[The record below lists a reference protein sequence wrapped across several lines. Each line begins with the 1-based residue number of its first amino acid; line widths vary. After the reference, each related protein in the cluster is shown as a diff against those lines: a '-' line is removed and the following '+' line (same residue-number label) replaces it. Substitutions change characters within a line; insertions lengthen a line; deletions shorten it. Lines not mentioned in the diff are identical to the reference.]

1 MWINPSKKSRHGSD
15 LPPSMVLARV
25 EMHVLARVLPH
36 VLARVLLHVLAPLS
50 TILARASTFI
60 TTCASRCKD
69 MTVNIMPIFSLKII
83 HRLSKKIC
91 IEGINVVAVEVERP
105 NPGVVQKTLLVI
117 LH

>member
-1 MWINPSKKSRHGSD
+1 
-15 LPPSMVLARV
+15 
-25 EMHVLARVLPH
+25 
-36 VLARVLLHVLAPLS
+36 
-50 TILARASTFI
+50 
-60 TTCASRCKD
+60 
-69 MTVNIMPIFSLKII
+69 MTVKIMPMFSLKII